1 MKLELDKQE
10 LNHLDALSRDLE
22 ECLPEEEMK
31 VVVGGH
37 CGEACRSSCS
47 QECTSYC
54 LYACQGGNQPPK
66 KTRLSDIWDIK

>member
-47 QECTSYC
+47 QECYSHC
-54 LYACQGGNQPPK
+54 LSTCENIHQGGPIK
-66 KTRLSDIWDIK
+66 KPLNPWDI